1 MSPSGGEGPRQRV
14 EDRVTGSWWA
24 ENGGRARKREGAPRG
39 CADLRLQQ
47 GPTEGSDGPGESGRG
62 GGTRWK
68 TTPGRLGEVARGKGT
83 RAAGAAATLGL
94 RTPSLETEE
103 RPGDLNTGQ
112 RGGQQGGTGGAGVLK
127 QRTSGKREFAGR
139 VGLLRKARQGK
150 AQAVPRAWQPRGAE
164 ELSSS
169 RWSEAR
175 GGGET

>member
-47 GPTEGSDGPGESGRG
+47 GPPRAVTGPGRVAEAGAPVG
-62 GGTRWK
+62 K
-68 TTPGRLGEVARGKGT
+68 PRLGVWARWLEEKVHES
-83 RAAGAAATLGL
+83 TLGL

-112 RGGQQGGTGGAGVLK
+112 RGGQQGGARGAGVLK

-139 VGLLRKARQGK
+139 VGLPRKARQGK

-169 RWSEAR
+169 RWSEVR